1 MFRPGPLA
9 AFLLLAVRAACA
21 QQAPV
26 GAPIEFVP
34 PPMDGATY
42 SLGVYAVKSGRLVR
56 QLFESSRESA
66 FTAGL
71 NGFITSWNGQD
82 DEGKPAPPATYSARG
97 YAVGPLEVEGV
108 AVLGNDW
115 ADDDENFRVTRVD
128 SVTVLSDGAGL
139 GIVAEMAS
147 GPAQAA
153 SFNAAGDLIERK
165 PVQSGDGTPAPAA
178 SPTAPVAGG
187 WKIEDGVLS
196 QYSAD
201 GERLRQLRPAPG
213 EPVPIAVAAAPGNN
227 RLYLLEEIP
236 GWQRVRGL
244 SWVET
249 KEENG
254 QPVSTWQT
262 FFERNIHLA
271 DPLPGPA
278 APVSLALVS
287 NPLEPD
293 KSARL
298 TLTAAFDAKG
308 SYLATADGLR
318 LRKISNRPGLTA
330 VRLAADKEPGTLLF
344 WQSDG
349 AAWDEF
355 RIRDARR
362 MMRFDAGEFEWTGGG
377 EKLPAGQAPEPPEP

>member
-1 MFRPGPLA
+1 MFKAGPLA
-9 AFLLLAVRAACA
+9 VLLLFAARAIFG
-21 QQAPV
+21 Q
-26 GAPIEFVP
+26 APIEFVP
-34 PPMDGATY
+34 PPMDGASY
-42 SLGVYAVKSGRLVR
+42 SLGVYSVKTGRLVR

-71 NGFITSWNGQD
+71 NGLITSWPGQD
-82 DEGKPAPPATYSARG
+82 DEGKPAPAGTYSARG
-97 YAVGPLEVEGV
+97 YAVGPLKVEGV

-115 ADDDENFRVTRVD
+115 AQDDESLRIARVD
-128 SVTVLSDGAGL
+128 AITVSSDGAGL
-139 GIVAEMAS
+139 EIVAEMAS

-153 SFNAAGDLIERK
+153 GFSAAGELLWRK
-165 PVQSGDGTPAPAA
+165 PATPAP
-178 SPTAPVAGG
+178 TAPAAGA

-201 GERLRQLRPAPG
+201 GERLRQLRPPPG
-213 EPVPIAVAAAPGNN
+213 EPVPVAVAAAPGNN

-249 KEENG
+249 KQENG

-278 APVSLALVS
+278 APVSLALVT
-287 NPLEPD
+287 NPLEPA
-293 KSARL
+293 KPAKV
-298 TLTAAFDAKG
+298 TLVATFDAKG
-308 SYLATADGLR
+308 SYLATGDGLR
-318 LRKISNRPGLTA
+318 LRTISNRPGLTA
-330 VRLAADKEPGTLLF
+330 VRLAADKEPGALLF
-344 WQSDG
+344 FQSDG

-355 RIRDARR
+355 RITDARR
-362 MMRFDAGEFEWTGGG
+362 MMRFDAGEFEWKEGG
-377 EKLPAGQAPEPPEP
+377 EKLPSGPAPEPPDP

>member
-1 MFRPGPLA
+1 MFRAGPLA
-9 AFLLLAVRAACA
+9 VLLLFLARAVCA
-21 QQAPV
+21 Q
-26 GAPIEFVP
+26 APIQFVP
-34 PPMDGATY
+34 PPMDGASY
-42 SLGVYAVKSGRLVR
+42 SLGVYSVKTGGLVR
-56 QLFESSRESA
+56 QLFESARESA

-71 NGFITSWNGQD
+71 NGLITSWNGQD
-82 DEGKPAPPATYSARG
+82 DQGKPAPPGTYSARG

-128 SVTVLSDGAGL
+128 SITVLSDGAGL

-153 SFNAAGDLIERK
+153 SFNGAGDLIEHK
-165 PVQSGDGTPAPAA
+165 PVQSGDATAPTASPTVPAA
-178 SPTAPVAGG
+178 SA

-201 GERLRQLRPAPG
+201 GERLRQLRPNPG
-213 EPVPIAVAAAPGNN
+213 EPIPIAVAAAPGDN

-244 SWVET
+244 SLAET
-249 KEENG
+249 KQENG
-254 QPVSTWQT
+254 QPVSTWKT
-262 FFERNIHLA
+262 FFERDIHLA

-278 APVSLALVS
+278 APVPLTLVS
-287 NPLEPD
+287 NPLEPG
-293 KSARL
+293 KPSKVSL
-298 TLTAAFDAKG
+298 VAAFDAKG
-308 SYLATADGLR
+308 SYLATSDGLR
-318 LRKISNRPGLTA
+318 LRTISNRPGLTA
-330 VRLAADKEPGTLLF
+330 VRLAAGKEPGTLLF

-355 RIRDARR
+355 HISDARR
-362 MMRFDAGEFEWTGGG
+362 MMRFDAGEFEWAGNA
-377 EKLPAGQAPEPPEP
+377 EKLPAGQAPEPPDT